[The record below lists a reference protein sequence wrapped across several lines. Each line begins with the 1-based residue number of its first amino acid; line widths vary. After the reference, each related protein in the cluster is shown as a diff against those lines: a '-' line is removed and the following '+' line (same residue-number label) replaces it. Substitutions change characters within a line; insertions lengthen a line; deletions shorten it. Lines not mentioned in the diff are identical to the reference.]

1 MNQNWEFAY
10 TKMIGH
16 EQGFQ
21 DDPDDPGNQLP
32 DGRPG
37 CTNWGVTQKAWE
49 AYVGRQ
55 VTHDEMQALTPVLV
69 KPFYKSL
76 YWDKVRADDLPHG
89 VDYVAFDTCVNSG
102 PKRAAMILQEAV
114 GANPDG
120 SIGPMTLRAVQSQPS
135 DVLVKDYC
143 ARRLAFM
150 KSLPGWAK
158 YGNGWE
164 RRVKEV
170 EAMALKL
177 IPEARDA

>member
-1 MNQNWEFAY
+1 MIANWDFAF

-16 EQGFQ
+16 EGGFT
-21 DDPDDPGNQLP
+21 DDVRDPGNKLP

-37 CTNWGVTQKAWE
+37 STNLGVTQKAWE
-49 AYVGRQ
+49 AYLGRQ
-55 VTHDEMQALTPVLV
+55 VTHEEMKALTPVLV
-69 KPFYKSL
+69 KPFYKHR
-76 YWDKVRADDLPHG
+76 YWDMIRGDDLPHG

-102 PKRAAMILQEAV
+102 PKRAAIILQEAV
-114 GANPDG
+114 NANPDG

-150 KSLPGWAK
+150 KSLPTWET
-158 YGNGWE
+158 YGKGWE

-177 IPEARDA
+177 IPEAQDA